1 VRERL
6 NADAY
11 VTGGVFDAARIAIY
25 PFQQA
30 MASPAVAAT
39 THTQP
44 FSALDVDAAL
54 ADSIAARAAAAE
66 GTAPPSLGFENPRA
80 PLAELRP
87 KKNKKSSAR
96 SSSSSA
102 QKHKANA
109 TLGQLREKPAAPVTL
124 QGLRSMS
131 TKI

>member
-30 MASPAVAAT
+30 MAPSSAAAPT
-39 THTQP
+39 QTQTQP

-87 KKNKKSSAR
+87 KKNKKNSSR
-96 SSSSSA
+96 SA
-102 QKHKANA
+102 QKQKANA